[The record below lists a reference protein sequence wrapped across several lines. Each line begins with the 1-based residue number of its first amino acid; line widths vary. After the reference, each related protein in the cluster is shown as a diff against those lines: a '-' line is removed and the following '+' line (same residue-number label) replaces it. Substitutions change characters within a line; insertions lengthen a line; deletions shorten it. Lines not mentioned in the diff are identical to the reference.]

1 MLREIVLFAVVDRLQ
16 HADRVRGMLVPIKL
30 PRILIVVRRR
40 MHDSRDGV
48 ADCGGANLTM
58 RRLF

>member
-30 PRILIVVRRR
+30 PCILIDVRRR
-40 MHDSRDGV
+40 VHDSRNGI
-48 ADCGGANLTM
+48 ADCGGANLTL